1 MAGTKNASGRPRKS
15 ISDHLQGGTYRKD
28 RHGEVAIVEQSGE
41 CAYLEISDPT
51 EKAAFDLLVKTM
63 GKPSPRMSIP
73 FSIFARDLAIFIRAS
88 TTFPLSEVTGG
99 MNPRNVISG
108 SFRAYI
114 EANNLLRRDF
124 ATFAL
129 SYNQQID
136 LMDAATRLQK
146 TGIPMKP
153 AIGKPM
159 R

>member
-15 ISDHLQGGTYRKD
+15 ISDHLQSGTYRKD
-28 RHGEVAIVEQSGE
+28 RHGEVAIVEQVGE

-63 GKPSPRMSIP
+63 GRPSPRMSIP
-73 FSIFARDLAIFIRAS
+73 FSVFARNLAIFIRAS
-88 TTFPLSEVTGG
+88 EPFPLSEVSGG
-99 MNPRNVISG
+99 MNPRNMVSG
-108 SFRAYI
+108 GFRAYI

-136 LMDAATRLQK
+136 LMDAVTNMKK

-153 AIGKPM
+153 AIGKPLK
-159 R
+159 

>member
-28 RHGEVAIVEQSGE
+28 RHGEVAIVEQVGE
-41 CAYLEISDPT
+41 CVYLEISDPA

-73 FSIFARDLAIFIRAS
+73 FSIFARDLAIYIRAS
-88 TTFPLSEVTGG
+88 STFPLSEVTGG

-153 AIGKPM
+153 GIGKPLK
-159 R
+159 